1 MRRTTLLATA
11 AALLALLGAATGRAA
26 AEGRPEPDPSFD
38 PLWCGVGGTVDVRWE
53 DLEGAPPYTVTVGQ
67 VATVVTDAKRIELP
81 CAEIRA
87 QFIQGALLDHVQA
100 TLPLSV
106 LDAAGA
112 ETRRNGGILLLASAP
127 QGEPPSA
134 ELIVGY
140 TDLHVRP
147 RPSKIKPQTNE
158 DPVPAVAIF
167 RYRAAGSTDWIYAMP
182 FPPGSQ
188 SSSRYSPFHA
198 SDLEPDTEYELQ
210 IAWLWYLGT
219 PEERVHYPYRLVLD
233 WWNSG
238 PDWWEEQGAD
248 RWWRDWNAP
257 EMIRWSEVQRFRTQR
272 RSLEIAADAT
282 GDTIRLIWQGNDGGY
297 HVTATSPDW
306 PGVIWFDRRNAWNR
320 TAEGGVITS
329 TMSGLPAD
337 TEFEVQVAHQI
348 FSGIAG
354 TPPAT
359 VAVRT
364 LAAVSGKTPGAA
376 DPSDIIIEPTAGWLR
391 VEWLSHEAVYTWP
404 SMARARRPGEPF
416 EYWGAISDRVS
427 TRLPGGRAEV
437 ALRVLRSEWALRLY
451 VNRQPRGGDHATP
464 YMCAVW
470 DVQTPPTNAD
480 VYLDRYFVSAW
491 DEIGQTVAPAQIADL
506 SRSELLNHCR
516 LADPTSA

>member
-1 MRRTTLLATA
+1 
-11 AALLALLGAATGRAA
+11 
-26 AEGRPEPDPSFD
+26 
-38 PLWCGVGGTVDVRWE
+38 
-53 DLEGAPPYTVTVGQ
+53 
-67 VATVVTDAKRIELP
+67 
-81 CAEIRA
+81 
-87 QFIQGALLDHVQA
+87 
-100 TLPLSV
+100 
-106 LDAAGA
+106 
-112 ETRRNGGILLLASAP
+112 
-127 QGEPPSA
+127 
-134 ELIVGY
+134 
-140 TDLHVRP
+140 
-147 RPSKIKPQTNE
+147 
-158 DPVPAVAIF
+158 
-167 RYRAAGSTDWIYAMP
+167 
-182 FPPGSQ
+182 
-188 SSSRYSPFHA
+188 
-198 SDLEPDTEYELQ
+198 
-210 IAWLWYLGT
+210 
-219 PEERVHYPYRLVLD
+219 
-233 WWNSG
+233 
-238 PDWWEEQGAD
+238 
-248 RWWRDWNAP
+248 
-257 EMIRWSEVQRFRTQR
+257 MIRWSEVQRFRTQR